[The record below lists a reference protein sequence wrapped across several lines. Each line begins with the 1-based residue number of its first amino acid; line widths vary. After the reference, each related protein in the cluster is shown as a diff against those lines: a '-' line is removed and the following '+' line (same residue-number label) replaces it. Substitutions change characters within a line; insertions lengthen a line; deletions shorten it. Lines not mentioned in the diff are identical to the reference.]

1 MCKLGYGH
9 TLNSYFFVFVCH
21 YYISRRIHTHK
32 RIVLLLVKI
41 FCCSHLSPVSS
52 ERSSIS
58 LLRRRRSR
66 SKKKE
71 ARLFHSLRRR
81 AFPTLRE
88 KSRNRPFFLS
98 RFLSTRKTVSFANT
112 RRAVEHQRSSLTRKT
127 QSIILSRGQSVL
139 SLAIE
144 KKKRLSLRNP
154 FLPTLTTTTTKK
166 RASRL
171 KNRRKKFF
179 STEREK
185 EAREKTESRARA
197 KRWYPLAGEKDVRER
212 RARCRRFSFC
222 YFRCCYF
229 RRRRRRREQQQQ
241 QQQQQ
246 Q

>member
-1 MCKLGYGH
+1 M
-9 TLNSYFFVFVCH
+9 
-21 YYISRRIHTHK
+21 
-32 RIVLLLVKI
+32 
-41 FCCSHLSPVSS
+41 
-52 ERSSIS
+52 S
-58 LLRRRRSR
+58 LLFRPLGEISQSSVFSQDFCRRGRTAVVCEYAPRGGT
-66 SKKKE
+66 
-71 ARLFHSLRRR
+71 
-81 AFPTLRE
+81 PTL
-88 KSRNRPFFLS
+88 FF
-98 RFLSTRKTVSFANT
+98 N
-112 RRAVEHQRSSLTRKT
+112 EET
-127 QSIILSRGQSVL
+127 QGIILSRGQSVL

-229 RRRRRRREQQQQ
+229 RRRRRRREQHQQQ
-241 QQQQQ
+241 QQQ
-246 Q
+246 